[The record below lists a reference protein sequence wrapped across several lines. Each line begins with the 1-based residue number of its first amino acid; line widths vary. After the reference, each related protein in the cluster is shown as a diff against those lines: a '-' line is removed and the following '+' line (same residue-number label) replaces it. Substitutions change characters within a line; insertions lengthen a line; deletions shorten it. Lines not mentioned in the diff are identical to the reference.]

1 MKMHDVIDRLIARV
15 PRDVEWSRGE
25 SYGAY
30 NVQGNPDVTK
40 VLYCVTPTVGVRA
53 YMRQHGYQLLIS
65 HHPYVAGHGIPQFI
79 AHTAL
84 DCAEGGLND
93 MWRDALD
100 VRQARHF
107 DGTLGW
113 AGEIAPLPFDQLVE
127 RCRAFAGG
135 VVGQQYRAAGTDE
148 TIGSVVICTGLG
160 GLVLGQAAATG
171 ADCYILGENTCPP
184 EQGGFKAI
192 IEVGHTLSEW
202 IGVRVFQQLLAP
214 HGIQVDGAPFDIDR
228 FGNETYEGIAKR
240 KG

>member
-148 TIGSVVICTGLG
+148 TIGSVVICTTRTLPGPISIVSEFLPG
-160 GLVLGQAAATG
+160 VMASRAWLCSCRYQWCRWEVMDKGSMTTGDPFPVLR
-171 ADCYILGENTCPP
+171 
-184 EQGGFKAI
+184 
-192 IEVGHTLSEW
+192 S
-202 IGVRVFQQLLAP
+202 
-214 HGIQVDGAPFDIDR
+214 
-228 FGNETYEGIAKR
+228 
-240 KG
+240 